1 MKRWRILGLTA
12 AMAVSAA
19 ATQVTYTNTTS
30 TDWQTAA
37 NWSPIGVPTFNAVN
51 ANLRVNVNGTL
62 DYTANEGATTLDVAA
77 SAGENR
83 SIVIGASANSASGA
97 LRVLGGTLKGT
108 QEGTTASV
116 LIGAGQDGGYAGTAT
131 LTVAGGTFDAAG
143 CEIGILSRGAAA
155 AACTF
160 QIDSGTAV
168 ADIVSFGVLASSSGS
183 GTLRLNG
190 GTLTV
195 RTILDRT
202 ACANSLVQFNGGTLV
217 AGDTNNDEE
226 WIRDDSG
233 GVAAQILAGGALFD
247 TAGQGNQ
254 RIAVSLLDGTG
265 GGTDGGLTKSGAGTL
280 VLLGGGSDFSGATTV
295 NQGTLQV
302 GAGGTV
308 GVVSPNSAV
317 SVAGDAVL
325 AVNRSDTVSQSTLV
339 GALSGAGTIEQKG
352 PGVLVLDTANS
363 NAGTNLVSAGVARVA
378 HPDALGST
386 AGRTEV
392 ANSARLELAG
402 GVTVSGET
410 VVIAGDGGTPAYFGA
425 LQSQSGVNT
434 WAGPVI
440 LNGGTSPG
448 GARLGAQNGATLIVS
463 GPIQDGASASP
474 AIRNETGG
482 VTEFSGPN
490 TYSGDTAIFHGSL
503 RMGAAH
509 TLPASTV
516 VRLGYNTLIG
526 TLDLN
531 GYGQRVSGIAVGS
544 GATDAS
550 QTIVNNGS
558 VAAVLTVSNTA
569 AHSFGGILRDGATD
583 SLALVKDGSG
593 TLTLTGENVYSG
605 GTTILDGTLL
615 VNNASGS
622 GSGSG
627 AVTVTGGTLGGTG
640 CIAGLITMSSGST
653 LAPGTSPGTLRVLSD
668 LAFASDATFR
678 AELWTNGA
686 DLVQMNLGGLNLGG
700 GILAVDDQ
708 VEFAPFTMFTI
719 LENYGTLTGRFAG
732 LPDSGDQLSG
742 VNNIFEINYGGGDG
756 NDITLTVIPEP
767 EALGA
772 LGVLTVALLL
782 RRRRR

>member
-37 NWSPIGVPTFNAVN
+37 NWSPIGVPPFNVVN
-51 ANLRVNVNGTL
+51 ANLRLNVNGTL
-62 DYTANEGATTLDVAA
+62 DYTANEGATTLDIAA

-83 SIVIGASANSASGA
+83 SIVIGASANSANGA

-160 QIDSGTAV
+160 QMDSGTAV

-195 RTILDRT
+195 RTILDRN

-226 WIRDDSG
+226 WIRDDNG

-265 GGTDGGLTKSGAGTL
+265 GGTDGGLTKNGAGTL
-280 VLLGGGSDFSGATTV
+280 VLLGGGSDYHGATTV

-325 AVNRSDTVSQSTLV
+325 AVNRSDTVSQSTLM

-363 NAGTNLVSAGVARVA
+363 NVGTNLVSAGILRVA
-378 HPDALGST
+378 HAGGLGT
-386 AGRTEV
+386 VAGRTVV
-392 ANSARLELAG
+392 ADTARLELAG
-402 GVTVSGET
+402 GVTVCGET
-410 VVIAGDGGTPAYFGA
+410 LAIAGDGGTPYFGA
-425 LQSQSGVNT
+425 LQSQSGINT

-440 LNGGTSPG
+440 LNGGTGAG
-448 GARLGAQNGATLIVS
+448 GARMGAQNGATLIVS
-463 GPIQDGASASP
+463 GAIQDGVSASP
-474 AIRNETGG
+474 VIRNETGG
-482 VTEFSGPN
+482 VTEFSGAN
-490 TYSGDTAIFHGSL
+490 TYSGDTALFHGTL
-503 RMGAAH
+503 RMGAAN
-509 TLPASTV
+509 TLPAATV
-516 VRLGYNTLIG
+516 ARLGYNTLNG

-531 GYGQRVSGIAVGS
+531 GHSQRVSGIAVGS

-550 QTIVNNGS
+550 QTILNNGS

-569 AHSFGGILRDGATD
+569 AHSFGGILRDGTTD

-605 GTTILDGTLL
+605 GTTILDGALL
-615 VNNASGS
+615 VNNAAGS

-653 LAPGTSPGTLRVLSD
+653 LAPGASPGTLRVLSD

-700 GILAVDDQ
+700 SMLAVDDQ
-708 VEFAPFTMFTI
+708 VEFAPLTVFTI
-719 LENYGTLTGRFAG
+719 LENYGTLTGRFSG

-767 EALGA
+767 AALGA
-772 LGVLTVALLL
+772 LGVLTVVLLL